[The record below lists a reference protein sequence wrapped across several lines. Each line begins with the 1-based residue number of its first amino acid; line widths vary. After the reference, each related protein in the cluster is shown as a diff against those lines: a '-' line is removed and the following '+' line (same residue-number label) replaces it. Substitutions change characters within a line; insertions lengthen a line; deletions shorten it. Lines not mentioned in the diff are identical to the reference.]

1 MTVSSDTSS
10 NASSSASS
18 SSELQVLL
26 VILLVTELCNPFAP
40 RIILAIRSIGILSE
54 SLKFDIS
61 DLVVELNGDVAGTFG
76 DDEIASPHAVVIG
89 SFLSG
94 VADTP
99 VFS

>member
-1 MTVSSDTSS
+1 MRKKLNLKEMTDKVLGLMKSSDW
-10 NASSSASS
+10 
-18 SSELQVLL
+18 
-26 VILLVTELCNPFAP
+26 I
-40 RIILAIRSIGILSE
+40 
-54 SLKFDIS
+54 DIS